1 MQRHFIL
8 RVIFGIFSAEE
19 IKGANDGA
27 LIKKD
32 TLVQLMHVDSDGKAT
47 NNTLLPVGKYYV
59 KELDT
64 ADNFAVETA
73 KYPFTIE
80 NNSSGAIVIDGNF

>member
-1 MQRHFIL
+1 
-8 RVIFGIFSAEE
+8 
-19 IKGANDGA
+19 
-27 LIKKD
+27 
-32 TLVQLMHVDSDGKAT
+32 MHVDSDGKAT

-80 NNSSGAIVIDGNF
+80 NNSSGAIVIDGISEDKPIINYPDTGFTPFKFGSRYHRRLTPYHGYGTM